1 MMEVQLT
8 DDQRMI
14 RDSVAGYLRDRYDD
28 AERRRIIDSEAGW
41 SAPHWQAFANELG
54 LLGAG
59 FAESHGGLGG
69 GAAEHALILEEFGS
83 ALVVEPFLSTAVI
96 GGGFLKASNAAV
108 APQLIADAIAGKAII
123 AYAAGEPEA
132 RSNPAH
138 VATRAECRGAD
149 YVIDGA
155 KAVVLGAVSA
165 THLIVVTR
173 TAGGDRDRD
182 GISVFVVDVSLPGIT
197 RRDYRTISG
206 GPASDITFAGV
217 TVPAS
222 ALLLPEGAALPVI
235 ERIIDEATALL
246 CAEANGV
253 MRRLHGDTLAYT
265 SQREQFGKPLASFQ
279 VLQHRMVDMLVA
291 MEHSASITARAIEAL
306 DADANERGR
315 AVSAAKVY
323 VGKSLRFIGQQAIQ
337 LHGGM
342 GMTDEL
348 AVGFF
353 FKRAIEI
360 ERQFGSVDYHLTRYT
375 RLAYAPA
382 AIAA

>member
-1 MMEVQLT
+1 METPLS

-41 SAPHWQAFANELG
+41 SAPHWQAFAGELG

-59 FAESHGGLGG
+59 FAEAAGGLGG

-83 ALVVEPFLSTAVI
+83 ALVVEPYLSTAVI
-96 GGGFLKASNAAV
+96 AGGFLKASNAEA
-108 APQLIADAIAGKAII
+108 APQLIADAIAGTAIF
-123 AYAAGEPEA
+123 AYAAGEPNA

-138 VATRAECRGAD
+138 VATRAECRGAN
-149 YVIDGA
+149 YVIDGQ
-155 KAVVLGAVSA
+155 KAVVLGAVGA
-165 THLIVVTR
+165 THLIVVAR
-173 TAGGDRDRD
+173 TSGGDRDPD
-182 GISVFVVDVSLPGIT
+182 GISLYVVDAKLPGIS

-206 GPASDITFAGV
+206 GPASDISFANV

-222 ALLLPEGAALPVI
+222 ALLVPEGTALPLI
-235 ERIIDEATALL
+235 ERIVDEATALL

-265 SQREQFGKPLASFQ
+265 SQRQQFGKALASFQ

-291 MEHSASITARAIEAL
+291 MEHSQSITARAIELL
-306 DADANERGR
+306 DAAPAERAR

-323 VGKSLRFIGQQAIQ
+323 VGKSLRYIGQQAIQ

-360 ERQFGSVDYHLTRYT
+360 ERQFGSVEYHLTRYT
-375 RLAYAPA
+375 RLANAPA